1 MSAVLIEKEIERFLA
16 SPEPEVLC
24 LRGKWGVGKTY
35 SWEQML
41 RRARDRN
48 AIALG
53 SYAYVSLFGRDSLD
67 QLKYAIFENGMSLA
81 DIGTEPT
88 VETFKSNAA
97 ALFKRIGKQSFSFL
111 QNLPQA
117 SDYASELQALSFLS
131 VRDRLICI
139 DDLERMGQHLL
150 MKDVLGLIS
159 DLRDQKGCKV
169 VIILNDDALEGTA
182 KAEFELYN
190 EKVIDRSLEI
200 APEATDSVRVA
211 VIGDAPALQN
221 LRTALVTLGIANI
234 RVIKKIERLVLH
246 VVPLLHSFD
255 AVLLRQAVRSLT
267 LLGWAVY
274 SKDAPTLDYLREH
287 RAKHVFA
294 LGEAVEVSD
303 AVKEWNALLD
313 SYGFTTLDE
322 FDLVLLDGIERGYFD
337 EKEILARA
345 TRRGETIKAGQAT
358 DSFDA
363 AWRLYNDSF
372 DSNEVELIRQ
382 LTAAVRRNVAF
393 VSPLNLNAAVK
404 LLKDLNRPH
413 DASETLRHYMAE
425 RKDGRAFFDLSVYP
439 FAGDITDP
447 DVKAAFEKRYLEFAD
462 DRPAADVLLAI
473 AQAKACAHAD
483 IAVLSKLKADDFHAL
498 FKAQKGP
505 DRARLIHAAI
515 QLDRMTGAGDEAK
528 AIAKTAREA
537 LKKIAGESAL
547 NRRRVLQLLDK
558 NALEDEPAKP
568 TAPPSTP
575 APTPDSPSPV
585 KTGEGGTRPEG
596 TGG

>member
-1 MSAVLIEKEIERFLA
+1 MSAALIEKEIERFLA

-24 LRGKWGVGKTY
+24 LRGKWGVGKTH
-35 SWEQML
+35 SWEEML
-41 RRARDRN
+41 RRARDRV
-48 AIALG
+48 AIALN

-200 APEATDSVRVA
+200 APQATDSVRVA
-211 VIGDAPALQN
+211 VVGDDPALQN
-221 LRTALVTLGIANI
+221 LRNALIALDIANI

-246 VVPLLHSFD
+246 VAPLLKGFD
-255 AVLLRQAVRSLT
+255 AALLRHAVRSLT
-267 LLGWAVY
+267 LLGWSVY
-274 SKDAPTLDYLREH
+274 AKDAPSLEYLREH
-287 RAKHVFA
+287 RAKHVFG
-294 LGEAVEVSD
+294 LGEAADLSD
-303 AVKEWNALLD
+303 TMKDWNALLD
-313 SYGFTTLDE
+313 SYGFGTLDE

-337 EKEILARA
+337 EKEIVARA
-345 TRRGETIKAGQAT
+345 GRRAEAAKASQAA

-363 AWRLYNDSF
+363 AWRLYSDSF

-382 LTAAVRRNVAF
+382 LSLAVRRNVAF

-404 LLKDLNRPH
+404 LLKDLNRPR
-413 DASETLRHYMAE
+413 DAEEILKHYMAE
-425 RKDGRAFFDLSVYP
+425 RKDGRAFFDLAAYP
-439 FAGDITDP
+439 FAADITDP
-447 DVKAAFEKRYLEFAD
+447 DVRAAFEKRYLEFPD
-462 DRPAADVLLAI
+462 DRSAADVLLGVART
-473 AQAKACAHAD
+473 KTCAHAD
-483 IAVLSKLKADDFHAL
+483 IAMLSKLTADDFQAL
-498 FKAQKGP
+498 FKKQKGG

-515 QLDRMTGAGDEAK
+515 QFDRMAGAGDAAK
-528 AIAKTAREA
+528 AIARTARDA
-537 LKKIAGESAL
+537 LKTIAGESAL

-558 NALEDEPAKP
+558 NALEDDAEKA
-568 TAPPSTP
+568 APP
-575 APTPDSPSPV
+575 AEG
-585 KTGEGGTRPEG
+585 GEGPAGS
-596 TGG
+596 

>member
-1 MSAVLIEKEIERFLA
+1 MSAILIEKEIERFLA

-24 LRGKWGVGKTY
+24 LRGKWGVGKTH
-35 SWEQML
+35 SWEQIL
-41 RRARDRN
+41 RRARDKN

-111 QNLPQA
+111 QNLPQP

-169 VIILNDDALEGTA
+169 VIILNDDALEGRD

-190 EKVIDRSLEI
+190 EKVIDRSLEF
-200 APEATDSVRVA
+200 APEAVDCVRVA
-211 VIGDAPALQN
+211 IVGDDPALKT
-221 LRTALVTLGIANI
+221 LREALIALDIANI
-234 RVIKKIERLVLH
+234 RVIKKIEHLVLH
-246 VVPLLHSFD
+246 VSPLLQGFD
-255 AVLLRQAVRSLT
+255 AVVQRQAVRALT
-267 LLGWAVY
+267 LLGWSVY
-274 SKDAPTLDYLREH
+274 SKDAPTLEYLREH
-287 RAKHVFA
+287 RAKHVFG
-294 LGEAVEVSD
+294 LGETIEVSD
-303 AVKEWNALLD
+303 TVKEWNALLD

-322 FDLVLLDGIERGYFD
+322 FDLALLDGIARGYFD
-337 EKEILARA
+337 EKEIFARA
-345 TRRGETIKAGQAT
+345 TKRSEAIKASQAT

-363 AWRLYNDSF
+363 AWRLYSDSF
-372 DSNEVELIRQ
+372 DGNEVELIRQ

-393 VSPLNLNAAVK
+393 VSPLNLNAAVR
-404 LLKDLNRPH
+404 LLKDLNRPY
-413 DASETLRHYMAE
+413 DAAEMLKHYMAE
-425 RKDGRAFFDLSVYP
+425 RQDGRAFFDLSAYP

-447 DVKAAFEKRYLEFAD
+447 DVKAAFEKRYLEFPD
-462 DRPAADVLLAI
+462 DRSAADVLLGI
-473 AQAKACAHAD
+473 ARTRTCAHAD
-483 IAVLSKLKADDFHAL
+483 IAVLSKLTADDFRTL
-498 FKAQKGP
+498 FKSQKGP
-505 DRARLIHAAI
+505 DRARLIHTAI
-515 QLDRMTGAGDEAK
+515 QLDRMTGAGEEAK
-528 AIAKTAREA
+528 AIAKTAQDA
-537 LKKIAGESAL
+537 LKKIAGESPL

-568 TAPPSTP
+568 SAPPS
-575 APTPDSPSPV
+575 SPSPAPA
-585 KTGEGGTRPEG
+585 GEGGTRREG

>member
-1 MSAVLIEKEIERFLA
+1 MSAALIEKEIERFLA
-16 SPEPEVLC
+16 STEPEVLC
-24 LRGKWGVGKTY
+24 LRGKWGVGKTH
-35 SWEQML
+35 SWEEML

-48 AIALG
+48 AIALN

-211 VIGDAPALQN
+211 VVGDDPALQN
-221 LRTALVTLGIANI
+221 LRNALIALDIANI

-246 VVPLLHSFD
+246 VAPLLKGFD
-255 AVLLRQAVRSLT
+255 AALLRHAVRSLT
-267 LLGWAVY
+267 LLGWSVY
-274 SKDAPTLDYLREH
+274 AKDAPSLEYLREH
-287 RAKHVFA
+287 RAKHVFG
-294 LGEAVEVSD
+294 LGEATGLSD
-303 AVKEWNALLD
+303 TMKEWNALLD
-313 SYGFTTLDE
+313 SYGFGTMDE

-337 EKEILARA
+337 EKEIVARA
-345 TRRGETIKAGQAT
+345 ARRAEAAKASLAA

-363 AWRLYNDSF
+363 AWRLYSDSF

-382 LTAAVRRNVAF
+382 LSLAVRRNVAF

-404 LLKDLNRPH
+404 LLKDLNRPR
-413 DASETLRHYMAE
+413 DADEMLKHYMAE
-425 RKDGRAFFDLSVYP
+425 RKDGRAFFDLAAYP
-439 FAGDITDP
+439 FAADITDP
-447 DVKAAFEKRYLEFAD
+447 DVRAAFEKRYLEFPD
-462 DRPAADVLLAI
+462 DRSAADVLLAV
-473 AQAKACAHAD
+473 ARTKACAHAD
-483 IAVLSKLKADDFHAL
+483 IAMLSKLTADDFQAL
-498 FKAQKGP
+498 FKKQKGG

-515 QLDRMTGAGDEAK
+515 QFDRMAGAGDEAK
-528 AIAKTAREA
+528 AIASTARDA

-547 NRRRVLQLLDK
+547 NRRRVLQLLDN
-558 NALEDEPAKP
+558 NALEDDAEKP
-568 TAPPSTP
+568 APP
-575 APTPDSPSPV
+575 AEG
-585 KTGEGGTRPEG
+585 GEGPSGS
-596 TGG
+596 

>member
-24 LRGKWGVGKTY
+24 LRGHWGVGKTY
-35 SWEQML
+35 SWEQIL
-41 RRARDRN
+41 RRARDKN
-48 AIALG
+48 AIALS

-81 DIGTEPT
+81 DIGNEPT

-97 ALFKRIGKQSFSFL
+97 ALFKRIGKQTFSFL
-111 QNLPQA
+111 QNLPQP

-169 VIILNDDALEGTA
+169 VIILNDDALEGRD
-182 KAEFELYN
+182 KAEFDLYN
-190 EKVIDRSLEI
+190 EKVIDRSLEF
-200 APEATDSVRVA
+200 APEAVDSVRVA
-211 VIGDAPALQN
+211 VLGDDPALQT
-221 LRTALVTLGIANI
+221 LREALIALDIANI

-246 VVPLLHSFD
+246 VTPLLKDFD
-255 AVLLRQAVRSLT
+255 AALRRHAVRSLT

-287 RAKHVFA
+287 RAKHVFG
-294 LGEAVEVSD
+294 LGEAADIPED
-303 AVKEWNALLD
+303 IKEWNALLD
-313 SYGFTTLDE
+313 SYGFGTLDE
-322 FDLVLLDGIERGYFD
+322 FDLALLDGIERGYFD
-337 EKEILARA
+337 EKDIVARA
-345 TRRGETIKAGQAT
+345 AKRAETAKAGQAA

-363 AWRLYNDSF
+363 AWRLYSDSF
-372 DSNEVELIRQ
+372 DGNEVDLVRQ
-382 LTAAVRRNVAF
+382 LTMSVRRNVAF
-393 VSPLNLNAAVK
+393 VTPVNLNAAVK
-404 LLKDLNRPH
+404 LLKDLNRAR
-413 DASETLRHYMAE
+413 DAQEMLKHYMAE
-425 RKDGRAFFDLSVYP
+425 RKDGRAFFDLAAYP

-447 DVKAAFEKRYLEFAD
+447 DVKAAFEKRYLEFPD
-462 DRPAADVLLAI
+462 DRSAADVLLGI
-473 AQAKACAHAD
+473 ARTRTLAHAD
-483 IAVLSKLKADDFHAL
+483 IAVLSKLKADDFLTL
-498 FKAQKGP
+498 FKTQTGP

-515 QLDRMTGAGDEAK
+515 QLDRMTGAGDEAQAITK
-528 AIAKTAREA
+528 AAKDA
-537 LKKIAGESAL
+537 LKRIAGESAL

-558 NALEDEPAKP
+558 NALEDEAKPPKAEASPAKP
-568 TAPPSTP
+568 TPE
-575 APTPDSPSPV
+575 SPSPV